1 MALILA
7 AEFGN
12 PFEAEIAHGRL
23 EAEGVENVLFD
34 LGLQGIGIPHNVRLM
49 VDERNLVRTRRIL
62 AECQE
67 DPRWAAIGPRS

>member
-7 AEFGN
+7 AEFSN

-34 LGLQGIGIPHNVRLM
+34 LGLHGIGIPPKVRLM
-49 VDERNLVRTRRIL
+49 VADKDLVRARRIL

-67 DPRWAAIGPRS
+67 DRR